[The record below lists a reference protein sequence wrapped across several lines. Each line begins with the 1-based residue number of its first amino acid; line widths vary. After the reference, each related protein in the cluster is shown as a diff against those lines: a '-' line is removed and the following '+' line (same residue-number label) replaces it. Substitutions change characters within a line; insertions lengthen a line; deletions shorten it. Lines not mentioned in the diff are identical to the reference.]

1 VGAAHGRVAPTR
13 MEKGFR
19 DEEDGGNSEKG
30 REKMREGVEGKTG
43 GVEIQKRTVSR

>member
-1 VGAAHGRVAPTR
+1 MRAAHGRVAPIL
-13 MEKGFR
+13 MEKGFL

-30 REKMREGVEGKTG
+30 REKMREGVVGKKG